1 MKPSRRKTMTE
12 SSPPRRIVVTG
23 VSRGLGRAMLAGF
36 AARGHTVCGCA
47 RSTTAIDELRRQYG
61 PPHMLDTVDVGSDE
75 EVRAWAGRVLGAG
88 PVPDLL
94 INNAALI
101 NPNAPL
107 WKVPA
112 EEFMEVLRVN
122 VAGVANVIRH
132 FLPAMIERGRS
143 VIVNFSS
150 YWGRSVAAEVAAYCA
165 TKWAI
170 EGLTQALAEE
180 LPKGMAAVSV
190 NPGVINTDM
199 LQSCFGPKAASYLA
213 PEAWAREAVPFLL
226 GLGPEHSGE
235 QLTVP
240 GQ

>member
-1 MKPSRRKTMTE
+1 MSKSKPA
-12 SSPPRRIVVTG
+12 RRIVLTG

-47 RSTTAIDELRRQYG
+47 RSAAAIDELRSQFG

-75 EVRAWAGRVLGAG
+75 EVREWAGRLLGAG
-88 PVPDLL
+88 PAPDLVVNNAGL
-94 INNAALI
+94 INR
-101 NPNAPL
+101 NAPL

-112 EEFMEVLRVN
+112 EEFAEVLRVN

-132 FLPAMIERGRS
+132 FLPAMIERGGS

-150 YWGRSVAAEVAAYCA
+150 YWGRSVAPEVAPYCA
-165 TKWAI
+165 TKWAV

-180 LPKGMAAVSV
+180 LPKGMAAVCV

-199 LQSCFGPKAASYLA
+199 LRSCFGPEAASYHDA
-213 PEAWAREAVPFLL
+213 EAWARLAVPFLL
-226 GLGPEHSGE
+226 DLGSKHNGE
-235 QLTVP
+235 QMTVP

>member
-1 MKPSRRKTMTE
+1 M
-12 SSPPRRIVVTG
+12 TG

-47 RSTTAIDELRRQYG
+47 RSAKALDELRGQFG
-61 PPHMLDTVDVGSDE
+61 PPHMLDTVDVGSDA
-75 EVRAWAGRVLGAG
+75 EVRAWAERVLGAG
-88 PVPDLL
+88 PAPDLL
-94 INNAALI
+94 ITHAAVI

-112 EEFMEVLRVN
+112 GQFSEVLRVN

-132 FLPAMIERGRS
+132 FLPAMLQRGRW

-150 YWGRSVAAEVAAYCA
+150 YWGRTVAPEVAPYCA

-199 LQSCFGPKAASYLA
+199 LHSCFGPQAASYLD
-213 PEAWAREAVPFLL
+213 PEAWARKAVPFLL
-226 GLGPEHSGE
+226 GLGPKHNG
-235 QLTVP
+235 QQMTVP